1 MKMIPTDPDNVV
13 FKELPYRQ
21 KAKRIITAL
30 AVIIILLFILCVIF
44 IVLFAMGKTKTQ
56 EEKGHEESVQKT
68 CASKKCLFAAVGKLA
83 VFFVK
88 NFDSA
93 VLFQFIVRMMPTKSY
108 HRGLSGNT
116 DKRT

>member
-1 MKMIPTDPDNVV
+1 MKMIPKDPDDVV

-30 AVIIILLFILCVIF
+30 AVTIILLFILCVIF
-44 IVLFAMGKTKTQ
+44 IVLFAMKKTKTQ

-83 VFFVK
+83 VFLLKISIV
-88 NFDSA
+88 
-93 VLFQFIVRMMPTKSY
+93 QFYFS
-108 HRGLSGNT
+108 LL
-116 DKRT
+116 